1 MSTIIIITIF
11 LVGWKLFMGDLSRQM
26 ERHDLSKVDFAKVY
40 KDKTSNFLSMYD
52 VKQNII
58 KGKYDRS

>member
-1 MSTIIIITIF
+1 
-11 LVGWKLFMGDLSRQM
+11 MGDLNRQM

-58 KGKYDRS
+58 KGKYDRGWTVFKLISENYL

>member
-1 MSTIIIITIF
+1 MSTIIIITVFLLGWRIF
-11 LVGWKLFMGDLSRQM
+11 TGELDRQM
-26 ERHDLSKVDFAKVY
+26 ENHDLSKVDFAKMH
-40 KDKTSNFLSMYD
+40 KDKTKNYLSMYD

>member
-11 LVGWKLFMGDLSRQM
+11 LVGWKLFMGDLNRQM

-58 KGKYDRS
+58 KGKYDRG

>member
-11 LVGWKLFMGDLSRQM
+11 LVGWKLFMGDLNRQM